1 MGSKDV
7 MIMRLTYSGDN
18 KHPTANHELFEI
30 FITDLFFDNTS

>member
-7 MIMRLTYSGDN
+7 MIMRLTYSRDN
-18 KHPTANHELFEI
+18 KHTTANHELFEI